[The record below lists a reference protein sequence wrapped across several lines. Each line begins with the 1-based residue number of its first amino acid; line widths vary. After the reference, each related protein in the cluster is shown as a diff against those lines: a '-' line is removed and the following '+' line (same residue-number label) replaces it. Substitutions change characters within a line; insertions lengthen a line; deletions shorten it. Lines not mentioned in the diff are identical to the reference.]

1 MKVLGISGSL
11 RGASYSTALLRAL
24 AELVPEG
31 MELELWDGLRELPPF
46 DEDAE
51 ADPGA
56 AVDGLRAAI
65 AGVDAVLIV
74 TPEYNASVPGVLKN
88 ALDWASR
95 PSAASPL
102 RNKPVAIVAA
112 SPGAFGGVWAQA
124 DARRILARIG
134 ARVVGPELA
143 IALVHT
149 RIGEDGVPDQELTNE
164 LGVVF
169 DALAEAVEAR
179 ELVAA

>member
-11 RGASYSTALLRAL
+11 RGASYNTALLRAL
-24 AELVPEG
+24 VALAPDG

-56 AVDGLRAAI
+56 AVVGLRAAI

-95 PSAASPL
+95 PSATSPL
-102 RNKPVAIVAA
+102 RNKPVAVVAA

-143 IALVHT
+143 ISRVHT
-149 RIGEDGVPDQELTNE
+149 RIDDGGVPNEELASE
-164 LGVVF
+164 LGAVF
-169 DALAEAVEAR
+169 DALADAVDTR

>member
-24 AELVPEG
+24 AELAPDGV
-31 MELELWDGLRELPPF
+31 ELELWEGLRELPPF

-51 ADPGA
+51 ADPGP
-56 AVDGLRAAI
+56 AVVGLRAAI
-65 AGVDAVLIV
+65 AEVDAVLIV
-74 TPEYNASVPGVLKN
+74 TPEYNASLPGVLKN

-95 PSAASPL
+95 PPATSPL
-102 RNKPVAIVAA
+102 RNKPVAVVAA

-124 DARRILARIG
+124 DARRVLARIG

-143 IALVHT
+143 VAFVHT
-149 RIGEDGVPDQELTNE
+149 RVDGDGTVDASLAAEVA
-164 LGVVF
+164 VVF
-169 DALAEAVEAR
+169 DALADAVEAR